1 MNVRKPTIDGVY
13 ISQLLKN
20 ANATYVQKSDL
31 INYMTTASD
40 QTISGKKEFNKIIVG
55 DEANF
60 NGDIIIGDSETD
72 TLNINST
79 CNLMNPSYFT
89 TLSGTTL
96 NVSEINS
103 IDTNTLLPKLN
114 ALVNID
120 ASSDLQFTID
130 YLINQND
137 FLTQNIA
144 SNVQQVQA
152 QASVTTSKLD
162 TSVFD
167 TFKNTNDSILNNMT
181 LSITGKVDNNIFLDY
196 TTQNDSTIQA
206 LETDKLEISTFND
219 YTNLNDTNISNIQTN
234 ILDLQNNKTS
244 KSYVDNMD
252 NQINDVLNNLTS
264 SKADISYVLAQD
276 ALLNGSITSLTNS
289 KASKTEVNNYVSDL
303 QTQIDTINT
312 SKATKSYVDGQISN
326 LIGTASTTYDTLGEI
341 QTILSNN
348 QNSINDLINSYN
360 SQVSLSGNNIFTGTN
375 SFVDITLNGNSLNDR
390 LTTDETNISNLST
403 SITNL
408 TNTKQDILLYDSIP
422 SLNSTNILTSGSL
435 YSALSNYNT
444 KTQDASIYQTIDG
457 MGIYVLNSSLS
468 NYALNSSLSNYP
480 TNTSLNSTLS
490 NYVLSTTLS
499 NYPTTTSLNSTLSN
513 YLTTSNASSTYQT
526 ISNMSNYAGLSSNN
540 NFTNSNNFSNISESI
555 NTYGSISSNT
565 INLSYTTNPLITLVT
580 PVNTTNN
587 SLVITNVPNS
597 TNKSYT
603 FTIMFDTST
612 YKSYISQVNVNG
624 NGLVAPKFINGSTS
638 VNSSSNLM
646 VQSISIIYN
655 SSSGTV
661 PFKILS
667 SISSFY

>member
-375 SFVDITLNGNSLNDR
+375 SFVDITLNGNSLNNR

>member
-114 ALVNID
+114 ALVNVD

-555 NTYGSISSNT
+555 NTYGNITTNA